1 MEKDLATLLDAAAF
15 QAADMVG
22 PAIVLE
28 GAGRHLLDRL
38 DLTDPHR
45 WAVTSAIGSIT
56 AARKSLEAA
65 TEELLNVVAQDGADM
80 LAVEVNNGE
89 FVDGQ
94 PARCSATHIG
104 PGATS
109 WCQLDKGHDGMH
121 NSLAGTAWLD
131 CMHAHVLDG
140 KCMFCGAV
148 TSAVITGDTDLV

>member
-1 MEKDLATLLDAAAF
+1 MEKDIATLLDAAAF
-15 QAADMVG
+15 QAADMIG

-65 TEELLNVVAQDGADM
+65 AEELLAVVAQDGADM

-89 FVDGQ
+89 ITEARDTFEACVFDGNGCTVWSHRFRVDHGCR
-94 PARCSATHIG
+94 PST
-104 PGATS
+104 
-109 WCQLDKGHDGMH
+109 
-121 NSLAGTAWLD
+121 AGFLTEPPYEKR
-131 CMHAHVLDG
+131 HG
-140 KCMFCGAV
+140 YRP
-148 TSAVITGDTDLV
+148 GDTTDPNKLPRRI